1 MSVDAKT
8 GNLQNRFLDK
18 LCQGPGPAT
27 VRLLSGPEL
36 TGKLTAYD
44 NYVVV
49 LRQGANEQMIF
60 KHAIASIQP
69 APGGA

>member
-1 MSVDAKT
+1 MSVDVKA

-27 VRLLSGPEL
+27 IRLIHGPEI
-36 TGKLTAYD
+36 TGKITAYD

-60 KHAIASIQP
+60 KHAISAILPASV
-69 APGGA
+69 